1 MSDKIIIDYEAI
13 DEAISELSAEKEKV
27 NTIIKDIK
35 KLSFYAGRK
44 SKGPC
49 AKRME
54 DITNGKL
61 ISVAQSVNLLID
73 STSKFVNT
81 AKEKVQETETTISNK
96 Y

>member
-1 MSDKIIIDYEAI
+1 MSDKIIIDYDAI
-13 DEAISELSAEKEKV
+13 DEAISELSVEKEKI
-27 NTIIKDIK
+27 NSIIKDIK